1 MYICHMKEH
10 TGFKGIIVNP
20 GGELKDSGEQCF
32 LGRVYRALRAV
43 FHIID
48 RQLDLSLLSDHRV
61 LKERHAAQ
69 VDRVTGALQ
78 TGKTR
83 RGEAASQSPAE
94 GKKWAWPTSMISV

>member
-10 TGFKGIIVNP
+10 TGFKGIVNP
-20 GGELKDSGEQCF
+20 GGEDNVFWVG
-32 LGRVYRALRAV
+32 VYRALCAV

-69 VDRVTGALQ
+69 VDWVTGALQ
-78 TGKTR
+78 TKVRQGEVRLRQSR
-83 RGEAASQSPAE
+83 RRKGRSGRGLPL
-94 GKKWAWPTSMISV
+94 

>member
-20 GGELKDSGEQCF
+20 GGELKDGGGQCF

-61 LKERHAAQ
+61 LKEGHAAQ

-78 TGKTR
+78 TKARQGEVRPRQSHR
-83 RGEAASQSPAE
+83 RKERSGRGLPL
-94 GKKWAWPTSMISV
+94 